1 MRTVLILLF
10 VLIPLVGKAQEYSL
24 EQYLEKVERENMS
37 IKKAQ
42 NDTKQ
47 SVEDVKMAR
56 SEYLPSIR
64 ANLGYRR
71 DFNGSYMYVNGGD
84 QEGT

>member
-37 IKKAQ
+37 IKKATGVILMEVICMSMVVTRKEQ
-42 NDTKQ
+42 K
-47 SVEDVKMAR
+47 V
-56 SEYLPSIR
+56 YLI
-64 ANLGYRR
+64 NFL
-71 DFNGSYMYVNGGD
+71 
-84 QEGT
+84 

>member
-1 MRTVLILLF
+1 MTRSK
-10 VLIPLVGKAQEYSL
+10 VG
-24 EQYLEKVERENMS
+24 
-37 IKKAQ
+37 
-42 NDTKQ
+42 
-47 SVEDVKMAR
+47 EDVKMAR

-84 QEGT
+84 QEGTEGLPNKFPVNFKIH